1 MRRPSLFALALV
13 VLAGC
18 GGGGGGGGT
27 PAAKA
32 VTITAP
38 NGDVRPGA
46 TLALT
51 AVVDGGGTVAW
62 SVEGGDANGTIT
74 PGGVY
79 TAPTTQGT
87 YTVRATVG
95 GVSGT
100 KTVSVSNGVSI
111 ALTSVATPPPAIPK
125 SKLTFTASVTGT
137 QTKTVTWSAKDATGT
152 TVAGLITSD
161 GLFTAPDATGTY
173 TVTATSVADAAKSVS
188 ATVQVLAKVN
198 VRIAWTAKAN
208 LVLALQPDKAPITCA
223 NFVTLVNK
231 GFYNGIQIH
240 RKSPEG
246 NDTTS
251 LFQFGDPQT
260 ITQPITASGIGT
272 GGPGYTI
279 PFELNDLSNLKYT
292 LGMARSQDKDSG
304 GSQVYVNLVDQ
315 AGFDHREDDPLTTD
329 VNEFS
334 QGYVVF
340 GEVTAATRIVAD
352 GLVKGDRIVSAT
364 SEAP

>member
-1 MRRPSLFALALV
+1 MLRPSLLALALL

-18 GGGGGGGGT
+18 GGNGGGKGT
-27 PAAKA
+27 PAAKG

-51 AVVDGGGTVAW
+51 AVVNGGGTVTW
-62 SVEGGDANGTIT
+62 SVDGGDANGTVT

-100 KTVSVSNGVSI
+100 KTISVSNGVSI
-111 ALTSVATPPPAIPK
+111 ALTTNATPPPAIPK
-125 SKLTFTASVTGT
+125 SKLTFAAAVTGT
-137 QTKTVTWSAKDATGT
+137 QTKTVTWTAKDATGAV
-152 TVAGLITSD
+152 VAGLVATD
-161 GLFTAPDATGTY
+161 GTFTAPDATGTY
-173 TVTATSVADAAKSVS
+173 TVTATSVADAQKSVS
-188 ATVQVLAKVN
+188 ATVQVLPTVN

-208 LVLALQPDKAPITCA
+208 LVLALRPDKAPITCA

-240 RKSPEG
+240 RKETGSLQ
-246 NDTTS
+246 

-260 ITQPITASGIGT
+260 ITQSVDAAGIGS
-272 GGPGYTI
+272 GGPGYSI
-279 PFELNDLSNLKYT
+279 PFEVNDLSNLKYT

-304 GSQVYVNLVDQ
+304 GSQVYVNLQDETD
-315 AGFDHREDDPLTTD
+315 FDHREDDPATPED
-329 VNEFS
+329 EFF

-340 GEVTAATRIVAD
+340 GEVTAKTRFVAD
-352 GLVKGDRIVSAT
+352 QLVKGDRIVTAT